1 MIALNRKY
9 VFHIPLYKHVSGNLI
24 RIEMEDILDEL
35 ISQFNESGFES
46 LYITKINSYYKK
58 RQFDEMIIT
67 IFSNDDL
74 PCEIF
79 GEWFRKNND
88 VLRQEAFAYEIG
100 NTMVIN
106 DLHLGDLDER

>member
-24 RIEMEDILDEL
+24 QIDIEDILDEL
-35 ISQFNESGFES
+35 ISQFNENGFES

-58 RQFDEMIIT
+58 RQFDEMLIT
-67 IFSNDDL
+67 IFSNDEL
-74 PCEIF
+74 PGEIF
-79 GEWFRKNND
+79 EEWFRKHND
-88 VLRQEAFAYEIG
+88 VLCQEAFAYEIG

-106 DLHLGDLDER
+106 DLHLGDLDGR